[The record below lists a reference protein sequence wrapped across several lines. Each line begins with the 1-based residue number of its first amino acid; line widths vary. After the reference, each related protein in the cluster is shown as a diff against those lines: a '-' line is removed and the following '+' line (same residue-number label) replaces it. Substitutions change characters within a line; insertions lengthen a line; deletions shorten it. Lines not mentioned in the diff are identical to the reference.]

1 MDKLQLIIRVLEA
14 VAEGEVEGR
23 DSQKDFSDS
32 SGVCVDAGMATT
44 IRSHHYDLQE
54 SKLSLWTAAGTLHK
68 VQAEALHWKGWELL
82 VDRLVK
88 YSLDSIAMRRSANA
102 GAAVSVDHS
111 YKGSL
116 LPFDTLLIAVPLD
129 LRLLIAQEVSASY
142 HKWTS
147 PFRALDATKLVD
159 DSAAL
164 RQRTRRLR
172 LGFISYDFN
181 DHPTAHLVIALF
193 ETIGRGECV
202 VGSLG
207 PLCDV
212 ELITF
217 SYGKDDNS
225 SYRRALES
233 LSSAFIDIT
242 DASFDAAANIVRQCA
257 IDVLLDL
264 QIHTLGSRLEITASG
279 IAPLV
284 VNYLV
289 YPGTSGAPFYDYI
302 AVDRIVVPP
311 AEHGQFYT
319 ESLLVLPPSYQI
331 SIYNHRDDDSEGRHA
346 VHYIHST
353 KADLRRYHLLTG
365 SIA

>member
-1 MDKLQLIIRVLEA
+1 MDKLQLIIQVLEST
-14 VAEGEVEGR
+14 EGDREGFNSR
-23 DSQKDFSDS
+23 KDFSDS
-32 SGVCVDAGMATT
+32 SGVCVDAGTAAS
-44 IRSHHYDLQE
+44 IRSHHYDLLE

-88 YSLDSIAMRRSANA
+88 YSLDSIAMRRSTSATA

-116 LPFDTLLIAVPLD
+116 LPFDTLLIAMPMD

-147 PFRALDATKLVD
+147 PFRALSDATEMMD

-164 RQRTRRLR
+164 RQSTRRLR
-172 LGFISYDFN
+172 LGFIRYDFN

-193 ETIGRGECV
+193 ETIGRGGCV
-202 VGSLG
+202 IDSRG
-207 PLCDV
+207 PLCGV
-212 ELITF
+212 ELVTF

-225 SYRRALES
+225 SYRRTLER
-233 LSSAFIDIT
+233 LSSAFIDIS
-242 DASFDAAANIVRQCA
+242 DASFDAAASIVRQCA

-279 IAPLV
+279 VAPLV

-302 AVDRIVVPP
+302 AVDRIVAPP
-311 AEHGQFYT
+311 AEHRQFYT

-331 SIYNHRDDDSEGRHA
+331 SIYNHRDDDDSEGRLA
-346 VHYIHST
+346 AHYIHTT
-353 KADLRRYHLLTG
+353 KADLRR
-365 SIA
+365 

>member
-1 MDKLQLIIRVLEA
+1 MDKLQLIIQTLEA
-14 VAEGEVEGR
+14 AEG
-23 DSQKDFSDS
+23 DSFDTSTNYDHLS
-32 SGVCVDAGMATT
+32 SVCIDARTAAT
-44 IRSHHYDLQE
+44 IRSHRYDLRE

-68 VQAEALHWKGWELL
+68 IQAESLHWKGWELL

-88 YSLDSIAMRRSANA
+88 YSLDSIAMRRSANE
-102 GAAVSVDHS
+102 GDYS

-142 HKWTS
+142 HKWAA
-147 PFRALDATKLVD
+147 PFRALDVTNMMMSD
-159 DSAAL
+159 GAAL
-164 RQRTRRLR
+164 KQSTRRLR

-181 DHPTAHLVIALF
+181 DHPTAHLAIALF
-193 ETIGRGECV
+193 ETIGRGE
-202 VGSLG
+202 GIDSREMHF
-207 PLCDV
+207 DV

-217 SYGKDDNS
+217 SYGKNDNS
-225 SYRRALES
+225 SYRHSLEN
-233 LSSAFIDIT
+233 LSSAFIDIS
-242 DASFDAAANIVRQCA
+242 DASFDAAASIVRQCS

-289 YPGTSGAPFYDYI
+289 YPGTSGATFYDYI
-302 AVDRIVVPP
+302 AVDSTVVPP

-331 SIYNHRDDDSEGRHA
+331 SIYSHRGETAGNDA
-346 VHYIHST
+346 TIHKS
-353 KADLRRYHLLTG
+353 KADLRRYNQLFYRK
-365 SIA
+365 